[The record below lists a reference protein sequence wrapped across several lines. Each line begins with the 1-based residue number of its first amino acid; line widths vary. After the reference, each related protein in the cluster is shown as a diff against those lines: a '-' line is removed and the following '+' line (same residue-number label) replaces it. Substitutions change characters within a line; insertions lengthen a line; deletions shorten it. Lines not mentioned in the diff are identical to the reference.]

1 MITNLA
7 TNAALTTLTTKND
20 RPNVSNLVKKLTI
33 TQKSKKLKIELL
45 LMMIMINIFLLKNLI
60 SEHFSARLV
69 QANFAS
75 KNDFATF
82 VKKADFDD
90 KLNNLNKNVTSNKTK
105 HVLAGAYGGYLK
117 CSI

>member
-7 TNAALTTLTTKND
+7 TNAALTTLTTTND

-60 SEHFSARLV
+60 SEHFSTRLA
-69 QANFAS
+69 QANLAS

-105 HVLAGAYGGYLK
+105 HVLAGA
-117 CSI
+117 